1 MLSWLHRREKRRF
14 RRQRQ
19 ALPPRRLQTWRP
31 RVESLEPRMLLS
43 GSAPTDLSISAN
55 FVDENQPVGTVIGQ
69 FSATDPDE
77 GDTFTYSFVD
87 GEGDAD
93 NDLFTID
100 GDTLSTAS
108 SFDHETS
115 KTRSI
120 RVCVTDQDGGTF
132 ERQFTVFIQNVN
144 EGPTSLALSKS
155 KVDENQAAGT
165 VVGTFSAKDPE
176 GDTSL
181 TYSLVSGDGDT
192 DNASFT
198 ISGAQLKTKA
208 KFDFETKASYSIL
221 VRVTDSSKVYSDQ
234 AFTISVNDVNEAP
247 TARSFAY
254 SVLQKEQ
261 LSVPAPGLLEDAA
274 DPEGVAV
281 TPALVSGSGPK
292 GGTLSINT
300 DGSFVYQPSGTF
312 VGTDQFQ
319 YRTFDGK
326 NYSPAATVTITVE
339 YDADPVVEPSDLV
352 VGGNNLVLA
361 RVGDNLRLVNFTS
374 RKVLIDR
381 DVSELNS
388 ITVLGVDNRADTLTI
403 DASAG
408 GVLPGGVVFHGGG
421 GAKADTVVLRG
432 SAGTDVLAVAEGS
445 VAINGL
451 GIAVSGVEQLL
462 LEGGA
467 GDDVYQIAALP
478 VAVTISDTKGT
489 DTLDFSA
496 ASTGATIN
504 LGSKTGQTVFAGG
517 AKLTLKGT
525 LENVVGTDSADWIKG
540 NSAANLLAGLGGADT
555 IYGGSGNDVLDGG
568 DGDDLLFGDSGND
581 VLLGGAGNDR
591 LEGGSGRDLLLGG
604 AGLDTL
610 RGGSGD
616 DLLVGGTTLYDT
628 DPAALAAIFSEWT
641 SRRSFAKRIANLTA
655 GIQDS
660 LGRTIRLERGSS
672 VLDDGARDDLYGNS
686 GCDWFFDFPSDTVH
700 DRGRSDR

>member
-1 MLSWLHRREKRRF
+1 MLSWLHRRDGRRF
-14 RRQRQ
+14 RRHRQ
-19 ALPPRRLQTWRP
+19 ALLPRRLRTWRP

-43 GSAPTDLSISAN
+43 GSAPTDLAISAN
-55 FVDENQPVGTVIGQ
+55 FVDENQPIGTVIGQ
-69 FSATDPDE
+69 LSATDPDE
-77 GDTFTYSFVD
+77 GDTFTYSLVSGD
-87 GEGDAD
+87 GDTD

-108 SFDHETS
+108 SFDYEGTGG

-120 RVCVTDQDGGTF
+120 RVCVTDQDGATF
-132 ERQFTVFIQNVN
+132 EDQFTVFIENVN
-144 EGPTSLALSKS
+144 EGASLSLSNS
-155 KVDENQAAGT
+155 DVDENQATGT

-181 TYSLVSGDGDT
+181 TYSLVSGDGDA

-198 ISGAQLKTKA
+198 ISGTQLKTKA
-208 KFDFETKASYSIL
+208 KFNFETQASYSIL
-221 VRVTDSSKVYSDQ
+221 VRVRDSSKVYRDQ
-234 AFTISVNDVNEAP
+234 AFTISVIDVNEAP
-247 TARSFAY
+247 TAKRFAY
-254 SVLQKEQ
+254 SVLQNEQ
-261 LSVPAPGLLEDAA
+261 LSVSAPGLLDGAA
-274 DPEGVAV
+274 DPEGVAISAV
-281 TPALVSGSGPK
+281 LLSGSGPK
-292 GGTLSINT
+292 GGTLSMNT
-300 DGSFVYQPSGTF
+300 DGSFVYRPSGTF
-312 VGTDQFQ
+312 AGTDQFQ

-326 NYSPAATVTITVE
+326 NYSSAATVTITVE
-339 YDADPVVEPSDLV
+339 YDADPIVKSSDLV

-361 RVGDNLRLVNFTS
+361 RVGDNLRLINFTS

-388 ITVLGVDNRADTLTI
+388 ITVLGVDYRADTLTI

-408 GVLPGGVVFHGGG
+408 GVLPGGVIFDGGSG
-421 GAKADTVVLRG
+421 PKADTVVLRG
-432 SAGTDVLAVAEGS
+432 SAGADVLAVAEGS

-451 GIAVSGVEQLL
+451 VVAVSGVEQLR

-478 VAVTISDTKGT
+478 VAATISDSKGI

-496 ASTGATIN
+496 ASTGATIH
-504 LGSKTGQTVFAGG
+504 LGSKSGQTVFAAG

-525 LENVVGTDSADWIKG
+525 LENAVGSDSADWIQG
-540 NSAANLLAGLGGADT
+540 NSAAN
-555 IYGGSGNDVLDGG
+555 
-568 DGDDLLFGDSGND
+568 

-628 DPAALAAIFSEWT
+628 NPPALAAIFNEWT

-655 GIQDS
+655 GVEDS
-660 LGRTIRLERGSS
+660 LGRTIKLERGNT
-672 VLDDGARDDLYGNS
+672 VLDDGACDDLYGNS
-686 GCDWFFDFPSDTVH
+686 GHDWFFDFASDTVH

>member
-1 MLSWLHRREKRRF
+1 
-14 RRQRQ
+14 
-19 ALPPRRLQTWRP
+19 
-31 RVESLEPRMLLS
+31 MLLS
-43 GSAPTDLSISAN
+43 GSAPTDLVI
-55 FVDENQPVGTVIGQ
+55 FPYYIDENQPAGSVVGRLI
-69 FSATDPDE
+69 ATDPDV
-77 GDTFTYSFVD
+77 GDTFRYSLVD
-87 GEGDAD
+87 GCGGVD
-93 NDLFTID
+93 NGLFTID
-100 GDTLSTAS
+100 GDELKTNTSL
-108 SFDHETS
+108 DHEV
-115 KTRSI
+115 KPARSI
-120 RVCVTDQDGGTF
+120 RVRVTDQDGATL
-132 ERQFTVFIQNVN
+132 ERAITIFVDDVN
-144 EGPTSLALSKS
+144 EAPRTLRISSS
-155 KVDENQAAGT
+155 SVDENQPAGT
-165 VVGTFSAKDPE
+165 EVGVLSATDP
-176 GDTSL
+176 D
-181 TYSLVSGDGDT
+181 DGDT
-192 DNASFT
+192 LAYTLVAGAGAADNASFAINGDRLQT
-198 ISGAQLKTKA
+198 AAS
-208 KFDFETKASYSIL
+208 FDFEAKPTYDIR
-221 VRVTDSSKVYSDQ
+221 VRATDL
-234 AFTISVNDVNEAP
+234 AGLFTEATFRVSVNNVNEAP
-247 TARSFAY
+247 TAGAFAY
-254 SVLQKEQ
+254 AAVQNTRLT
-261 LSVPAPGLLEDAA
+261 VAAPGLLARPTS
-274 DPEGVAV
+274 DPEGDPLIPVLA
-281 TPALVSGSGPK
+281 TNGMHGLVSLYP
-292 GGTLSINT
+292 
-300 DGSFVYQPSGTF
+300 DGSFLYQPNENY
-312 VGTDQFQ
+312 VGSDQFT
-319 YRTFDGK
+319 YRVFDGDL
-326 NYSPAATVTITVE
+326 YSAASTVTITVE

-374 RKVLIDR
+374 RKVLIDC
-381 DVSELNS
+381 DVSDLNS

-408 GVLPGGVVFHGGG
+408 GVLPGGVIFHGGG

-432 SAGTDVLAVAEGS
+432 SAGADVLAVAEGS

-451 GIAVSGVEQLL
+451 GIAVSGVELL
-462 LEGGA
+462 RLEGGA

-478 VAVTISDTKGT
+478 VAATISDTKGT

-496 ASTGATIN
+496 ASTGATIH

-568 DGDDLLFGDSGND
+568 DGDDVLFGDSGND

-591 LEGGSGRDLLLGG
+591 LEGGSGRDLLIGG

-660 LGRTIRLERGSS
+660 LGRTIRVERGST

-686 GCDWFFDFPSDTVH
+686 GCDWFFDVPSDTVH